1 MYWIWSFL
9 KIVPRFGVIA
19 TVLWYFNG
27 TQEYK
32 AILLCQP
39 SWLIMVHTGTKQY
52 SCVNIPDSQWYTR
65 VQSNTPVPTFMTHR
79 SKVNVWNQFFPDQ
92 AVSLVTVLALLKLPF
107 TLYHPGNVNF
117 CYRLCVSYKQFGSP
131 SCVNVIHNWKYISF
145 RHKKLT
151 AGSVRVLF
159 YLRLLL
165 VVGLFVVVPLLK
177 EWWSCCGW
185 LWGRSGCILLV
196 FWLIIRASAMLDRG
210 NHNDDGGIN
219 RSVG

>member
-1 MYWIWSFL
+1 
-9 KIVPRFGVIA
+9 
-19 TVLWYFNG
+19 
-27 TQEYK
+27 
-32 AILLCQP
+32 
-39 SWLIMVHTGTKQY
+39 
-52 SCVNIPDSQWYTR
+52 
-65 VQSNTPVPTFMTHR
+65 
-79 SKVNVWNQFFPDQ
+79 
-92 AVSLVTVLALLKLPF
+92 
-107 TLYHPGNVNF
+107 
-117 CYRLCVSYKQFGSP
+117 
-131 SCVNVIHNWKYISF
+131 
-145 RHKKLT
+145 LT